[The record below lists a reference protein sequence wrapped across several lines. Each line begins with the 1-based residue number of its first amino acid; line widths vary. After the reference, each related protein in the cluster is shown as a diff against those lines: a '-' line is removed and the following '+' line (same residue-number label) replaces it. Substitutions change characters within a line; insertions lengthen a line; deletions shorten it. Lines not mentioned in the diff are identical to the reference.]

1 MGAKRSTHHNST
13 RNIKVAFF
21 LNLGFTIFEIIGGF
35 WTNSV
40 AILSD
45 AIHDLA
51 DSISLGL
58 SWYLDKKSKQKGNRK
73 FSFGY
78 QRFSLL
84 GALINGIVLVVG
96 SLFILSEA
104 IPRLIEPELP
114 NAPGMLVFAI
124 VGILVNG
131 AAVLRL
137 RGGKTLNERVVSWH
151 LLEDVLG
158 WIAVL
163 ITSIVLLFW
172 DIPILDPILSIVI
185 LVYVL
190 FNVVKN
196 YRETLLVFLQGVPSE
211 IDLNTIK
218 NRIKGLDKIVSIHHT
233 HLWSLDGEKHV
244 LTIHIVVGEI
254 SSIKEIIEIKRK
266 LKELLRKV
274 PIEHATIEIEF
285 EDEGCYMEVVDN
297 IH

>member
-1 MGAKRSTHHNST
+1 MGKDHSHHYNST

-21 LNLGFTIFEIIGGF
+21 LNLIFTLFEIIGGF

-45 AIHDLA
+45 AIHDLG
-51 DSISLGL
+51 DSLSLGL
-58 SWYLDKKSKQKGNRK
+58 SWYLDKKAKQKGDKK

-84 GALINGIVLVVG
+84 GALINGMVLIGG
-96 SLFILSEA
+96 SLFILTET
-104 IPRLIEPELP
+104 IPRLIEPEHS
-114 NAPGMLVFAI
+114 NAKGMLFFAV

-137 RGGKTLNERVVSWH
+137 KGGKTLNERVVSWH

-163 ITSIVLLFW
+163 IVSIVLLFW
-172 DIPILDPILSIVI
+172 DIPVLDPILSIVI

-190 FNVVKN
+190 FNVIKN
-196 YRETLLVFLQGVPSE
+196 LRETFLVFLQGVP
-211 IDLNTIK
+211 IDLNLNDIETWITE
-218 NRIKGLDKIVSIHHT
+218 LDNVVSVHHT
-233 HLWSLDGEKHV
+233 RIWSLDGERHV
-244 LTIHIVVGEI
+244 LTVHLVIGKV

-266 LKELLRKV
+266 VKEIFRLV
-274 PIEHATIEIEF
+274 SIEHATVEIEF
-285 EDEGCYMEVVDN
+285 EDEECYMN
-297 IH
+297 K